1 MLNWHISLLSL
12 AMVAVNS
19 LPASAFSVGGNNN
32 SRQHRR
38 SKSQTAKIL
47 TSTYTLASGII
58 GSSSSSAS
66 SLRYMDERDEY
77 CTTSNITDDW
87 SLRLPTTDQELQ
99 AQAQDDII
107 SHDLDSNSREPHEV
121 VASTLPAAV
130 KSVHWANRLDTRFEH
145 KMKSPQDLAETIDS
159 VATSVQAVSSSA
171 APHAV
176 QAAHQPI
183 MEAAKAFVPVAIEIG
198 TVILSANHIPLN

>member
-19 LPASAFSVGGNNN
+19 VPASAFSVGGNNN

-58 GSSSSSAS
+58 APSSSSAS

-87 SLRLPTTDQELQ
+87 SLRLPTADQELQ
-99 AQAQDDII
+99 AAQDDII
-107 SHDLDSNSREPHEV
+107 SQDVDSNSRVPHEV
-121 VASTLPAAV
+121 AASTLPTV

-145 KMKSPQDLAETIDS
+145 RMKSPQDLAETIDS
-159 VATSVQAVSSSA
+159 VASSVQAVSSSA

-183 MEAAKAFVPVAIEIG
+183 LEAAKAFVPVAIEIG
-198 TVILSANHIPLN
+198 TVIASANHIPLN

>member
-1 MLNWHISLLSL
+1 
-12 AMVAVNS
+12 MVAVNS
-19 LPASAFSVGGNNN
+19 VPASAFSVGGSSN

-58 GSSSSSAS
+58 STSSSSAS

-77 CTTSNITDDW
+77 CTTSNITDEW
-87 SLRLPTTDQELQ
+87 SLRLPTADQELQ
-99 AQAQDDII
+99 AQDDIVSQDI
-107 SHDLDSNSREPHEV
+107 DSNSRLPHEV
-121 VASTLPAAV
+121 VVSTLPTA

-145 KMKSPQDLAETIDS
+145 RMKSPQDLAETIDS
-159 VATSVQAVSSSA
+159 VASSVQAVSSSA

-183 MEAAKAFVPVAIEIG
+183 VEAAKAFVPVAIEIG
-198 TVILSANHIPLN
+198 TVILSSNHIPLN

>member
-58 GSSSSSAS
+58 APSSSSAS

-77 CTTSNITDDW
+77 CTTSNITDEW
-87 SLRLPTTDQELQ
+87 SLRLPTADQELL
-99 AQAQDDII
+99 QDDVI
-107 SHDLDSNSREPHEV
+107 SQDVDSANSREPQEV
-121 VASTLPAAV
+121 AASALPT
-130 KSVHWANRLDTRFEH
+130 KTTHWANRLDTRFEH
-145 KMKSPQDLAETIDS
+145 RMKSPQDLAETIDS

-183 MEAAKAFVPVAIEIG
+183 LEAAKAFVPVAIEMIA
-198 TVILSANHIPLN
+198 TANHIPLN

>member
-19 LPASAFSVGGNNN
+19 VPASAFSVGGKN

-58 GSSSSSAS
+58 SSSSSAS

-99 AQAQDDII
+99 AQDDII
-107 SHDLDSNSREPHEV
+107 SQDVDSNSRVPHEV
-121 VASTLPAAV
+121 AASVLPAA
-130 KSVHWANRLDTRFEH
+130 KTVHWANRLDTRFEH
-145 KMKSPQDLAETIDS
+145 RMKSPQELAETIDS
-159 VATSVQAVSSSA
+159 VASSVQAVSSSA
-171 APHAV
+171 PHV

-183 MEAAKAFVPVAIEIG
+183 TEAAKAFIPVVIEIG
-198 TVILSANHIPLN
+198 TVIATANHIPLN

>member
-1 MLNWHISLLSL
+1 
-12 AMVAVNS
+12 MVAVNS
-19 LPASAFSVGGNNN
+19 VPTSAFSVGGSNNN

-58 GSSSSSAS
+58 GSSSSAS
-66 SLRYMDERDEY
+66 SLRYMDERDAY

-87 SLRLPTTDQELQ
+87 SLRLSTADQELQ
-99 AQAQDDII
+99 VAQDDII
-107 SHDLDSNSREPHEV
+107 SHDIDSANSRVPHEV
-121 VASTLPAAV
+121 AASTLPAA

-145 KMKSPQDLAETIDS
+145 RMKSPQDLAETLDS
-159 VATSVQAVSSSA
+159 VASSVQAVSSSA

-183 MEAAKAFVPVAIEIG
+183 LEAAKAFVPVFIEIG
-198 TVILSANHIPLN
+198 TVIATANHIPLN

>member
-1 MLNWHISLLSL
+1 
-12 AMVAVNS
+12 MVAVNS
-19 LPASAFSVGGNNN
+19 MPASAFSVGGNNN

-58 GSSSSSAS
+58 APSSSSAS

-87 SLRLPTTDQELQ
+87 SLRLPTSDQEL
-99 AQAQDDII
+99 QDDII

-121 VASTLPAAV
+121 VASTLPAV

-145 KMKSPQDLAETIDS
+145 RMKSPQDLAETIDS
-159 VATSVQAVSSSA
+159 VASSVQAVSSSA

-183 MEAAKAFVPVAIEIG
+183 LEAAKAFFPVAIEIG
-198 TVILSANHIPLN
+198 TVVATANHIPLN